1 MVEWYTK
8 QAASS
13 KLIENIK
20 FHYDLKKY
28 MNIKKEKNK
37 A

>member
-20 FHYDLKKY
+20 FHYDLKKIY
-28 MNIKKEKNK
+28 EYKKREK
-37 A
+37 